1 MTIRVLLA
9 SLAVGAAALPAGA
22 PPQPVTVPR
31 PVTGT
36 SAAAVEDLTIRSVT
50 LRPPAPVV
58 GPADSV
64 RMVVEVVARGVT
76 GPEGVTIKVE
86 PGAPPGSVDTFF
98 PLTAAHR
105 QARPGRTPASRP
117 GGGPGGEPRP
127 APRPGHGHGHD
138 RGPALAPGPAPVPS
152 ASARLGAGVGTWA
165 GAEAGAGAGAEAGA
179 GARAG
184 TGARTAPPP
193 GGGWE
198 TWRFVPEKSLSRW
211 YPAGPWTVTVTA
223 KAADGTGI
231 TGYRAFLLKRLT
243 RFGGVEVVRQG
254 PAVRVT
260 GVLNRVDPQGHL
272 DYAPFPAQ
280 PVEILHRPGREHA
293 WTTVAE
299 VVTGPQ
305 GRLTRTVQGRTG
317 GEWRLRFEGTSRYAP
332 RTGVVHR
339 VVAG

>member
-9 SLAVGAAALPAGA
+9 FLAAGAATLPAGA
-22 PPQPVTVPR
+22 VPRPVAPSRPVTVP
-31 PVTGT
+31 PAT
-36 SAAAVEDLTIRSVT
+36 AVEDLTIRSVT

-76 GPEGVTIKVE
+76 GPEGVTLKVE
-86 PGAPPGSVDTFF
+86 PGAPPGSLDTFF
-98 PLTAAHR
+98 PLTAPRR

-127 APRPGHGHGHD
+127 APRPGHGHD
-138 RGPALAPGPAPVPS
+138 REHGPALAPGPAPVPS
-152 ASARLGAGVGTWA
+152 ASARLGART
-165 GAEAGAGAGAEAGA
+165 
-179 GARAG
+179 
-184 TGARTAPPP
+184 RTAPPP
-193 GGGWE
+193 GDGWE
-198 TWRFVPEKSLSRW
+198 TWRFAPQKSLSRW

-231 TGYRAFLLKRLT
+231 TGYRGFLLKRLT
-243 RFGGVEVVRQG
+243 RFGGVEVAGRG

-293 WTTVAE
+293 WRTVAE
-299 VVTGPQ
+299 VMTDSH
-305 GRLTRTVQGRTG
+305 GRLTRTVRGRTG

-339 VVAG
+339 VAE